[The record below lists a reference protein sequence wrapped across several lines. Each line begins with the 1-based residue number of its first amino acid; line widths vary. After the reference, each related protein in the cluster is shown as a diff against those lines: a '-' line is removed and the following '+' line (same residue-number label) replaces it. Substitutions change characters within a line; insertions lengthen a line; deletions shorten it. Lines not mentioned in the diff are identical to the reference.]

1 MACRHCGKDKMLVY
15 DSILT
20 GATCYECAT
29 ILHDLMNI
37 YDESIKR
44 FYDKLNKLGLMN
56 SFITVMN
63 NIKSDC
69 PILRFM
75 GVKKD
80 KRLKCIYILQY
91 RALTSK
97 KVAQEIEVKISEY
110 PDKAMIKVVYKLE
123 NKYMELFIDKDGKI
137 FVGETRDNTTDMSW
151 VSKEFADLK

>member
-1 MACRHCGKDKMLVY
+1 MACRYCGKDKMLMY

-29 ILHDLMNI
+29 ILRDLMNI
-37 YDESIKR
+37 YDGSIKN
-44 FYDKLNKLGLMN
+44 FL
-56 SFITVMN
+56 
-63 NIKSDC
+63 
-69 PILRFM
+69 

-97 KVAQEIEVKISEY
+97 KIAQEIEIRISEY
-110 PDKAMIKVVYKLE
+110 PDKAMIKVVYKFE
-123 NKYMELFIDKDGKI
+123 KKYMELFIDKDGKI

-151 VSKEFADLK
+151 VSQEFADLK

>member
-1 MACRHCGKDKMLVY
+1 MACRYCGKDKMLMY

-29 ILHDLMNI
+29 ILRDLMNI
-37 YDESIKR
+37 YDRSIKN
-44 FYDKLNKLGLMN
+44 FYGKLNDLGLMN

-63 NIKSDC
+63 TIKSDC
-69 PILRFM
+69 PILRFI

-97 KVAQEIEVKISEY
+97 KIAQEIEIRISEY
-110 PDKAMIKVVYKLE
+110 PDKAMIKVVYKFE
-123 NKYMELFIDKDGKI
+123 KKYMELFIDKDGKI
-137 FVGETRDNTTDMSW
+137 FAGETCDNNTDMSW
-151 VSKEFADLK
+151 VLREFSDLK